1 MFKMRFS
8 RLTGRLRNIRA
19 VIYWKK
25 NSLLAPP
32 CRCCV
37 FEETKMPNARGRM
50 KYYPV
55 WITCTNPQWG
65 GPANEGCQW
74 GNV

>member
-1 MFKMRFS
+1 MFKTLSS
-8 RLTGRLRNIRA
+8 RTITRLSNLRA
-19 VIYWKK
+19 IVFWKR

-32 CRCCV
+32 CKFCK
-37 FEETKMPNARGRM
+37 FESVEMPNVNGRM

-55 WITCTNPQWG
+55 WITCSNPAWG
-65 GPANEGCQW
+65 GPANDGCGW